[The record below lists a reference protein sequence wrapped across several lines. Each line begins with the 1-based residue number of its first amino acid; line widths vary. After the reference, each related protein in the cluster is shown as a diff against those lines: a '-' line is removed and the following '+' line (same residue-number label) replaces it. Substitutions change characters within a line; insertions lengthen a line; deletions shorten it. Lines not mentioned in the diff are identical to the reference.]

1 MTACSSINNYSR
13 SDLVELEKK
22 NYSITLDSTPIKLNL
37 TYLNQNNISE
47 VTKDKKRKVINIAR
61 KNKNSIFYSI
71 EDLKKRNKYPSKME
85 YITVNG
91 EALDSLEILATKFE
105 SESIK
110 YLRLLTQKDYEGKEF
125 DDLPQVKQ
133 LIGNGILIINTE

>member
-110 YLRLLTQKDYEGKEF
+110 YLKLLTQKDYEGKEF